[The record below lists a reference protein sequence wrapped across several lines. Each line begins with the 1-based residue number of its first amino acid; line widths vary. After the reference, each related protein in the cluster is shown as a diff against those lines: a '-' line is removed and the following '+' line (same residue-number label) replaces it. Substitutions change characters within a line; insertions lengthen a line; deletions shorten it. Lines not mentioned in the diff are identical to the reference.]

1 MINLL
6 PPDIKHNLSYA
17 KKNDQ
22 LRHWCMGLVITGIG
36 TTLVLLFGIFYIQ
49 QSTNNYSKQIEIT
62 KTDLETQKLPETQK
76 KVEEISSTLK
86 LTVSVLSREILFS
99 KLLKQIGAAIPQYA
113 SLTGLSISKVSG
125 GIDLTAVASDYNT
138 ATQVQVN
145 LQDPANKIFD
155 KADIIS
161 INCSSADASDP
172 RYPCTVSIRAQF
184 SAKNPFLLINSAKT
198 LGAKS

>member
-6 PPDIKHNLSYA
+6 PPDIKHSLSYA

-22 LRHWCMGLVITGIG
+22 LRHWCMGLAITGLG
-36 TTLVLLFGIFYIQ
+36 TALVLLFGIFYIQ
-49 QSTNNYSKQIEIT
+49 QSTNNYVKQVERT
-62 KTDLETQKLPETQK
+62 KSDLETQKLPETQK

-184 SAKNPFLLINSAKT
+184 AAKNPFLLINSAKT

>member
-6 PPDIKHNLSYA
+6 PPDIKHSLSYA

-22 LRHWCMGLVITGIG
+22 LRHWCMGLAITGLG
-36 TTLVLLFGIFYIQ
+36 TALVLLFGIFYIQ
-49 QSTNNYSKQIEIT
+49 QSTNNYVKQVERT
-62 KTDLETQKLPETQK
+62 KSDLETQKLPETQK

-125 GIDLTAVASDYNT
+125 GIDLTAAASDYNT

-184 SAKNPFLLINSAKT
+184 AAKNPFLLINSAKT

>member
-6 PPDIKHNLSYA
+6 PPDIKHSLSYA

-22 LRHWCMGLVITGIG
+22 LRHWCMGLAITGLG
-36 TTLVLLFGIFYIQ
+36 TALVLLFGIFYIQ
-49 QSTNNYSKQIEIT
+49 QSTNNYVKQVERT
-62 KTDLETQKLPETQK
+62 KSDLETQKLPETQK

-99 KLLKQIGAAIPQYA
+99 KLLKQIGAAIPEHA

-125 GIDLTAVASDYNT
+125 GIDLTAAASDYNT

-184 SAKNPFLLINSAKT
+184 AAKNPFLLINSAKT

>member
-6 PPDIKHNLSYA
+6 PPDIKHSLSYA

-22 LRHWCMGLVITGIG
+22 LRHWCLGLVITGIG
-36 TTLVLLFGIFYIQ
+36 TALVLLFGIFYIQ

-76 KVEEISSTLK
+76 KVEELSSTLK

-184 SAKNPFLLINSAKT
+184 SDKNPFLLINSVKT